1 MSNNSLLRNWSS
13 VMLIGIVLVVH
24 NVLPNSV
31 TNFEKPQPY
40 FNILLIVGFLLCL
53 LLAGV
58 NTVITKKI
66 TLFQYNSPRI
76 GVVFTLVG
84 IYDLAT
90 AKFGWINTLFFP
102 NPDKI
107 FGALVNNSTLLLK
120 CLGYSVWLLVIGW
133 VIGGILGVV
142 TGVLIGWSTNWH
154 YWLDPFVKFLGPIPP
169 TVLIPIALSAFPT
182 SFAASAF
189 LLALSM
195 WFPVTILTNSGIASV
210 RVDYLEVADTMGA
223 TTLQK
228 IFKVALPAS
237 LPSIFVGLFNGICAS
252 FITLMVAEMLGV
264 KYGLGWYINWQR
276 EIMGYA
282 NVYAGLIVLAI
293 AFSLIIT
300 ILFKIR
306 DHFLKWQEG
315 LIKW

>member
-1 MSNNSLLRNWSS
+1 
-13 VMLIGIVLVVH
+13 MLITLVWLMH
-24 NVLPNSV
+24 NLLPNRV

-40 FNILLIVGFLLCL
+40 FNELLIIALVVTAVFAIISTILHRVT
-53 LLAGV
+53 A
-58 NTVITKKI
+58 
-66 TLFQYNSPRI
+66 FQYNSPRI
-76 GVVFTLVG
+76 GVFFLAFG
-84 IYDLAT
+84 LYDLVTLKLGA
-90 AKFGWINTLFFP
+90 INTLFFP

-107 FGALVNNSTLLLK
+107 FGAMVNNAVLLAK

-133 VIGGILGVV
+133 VLGGICGVI
-142 TGVLIGWSTNWH
+142 TGILIGWSTDWN
-154 YWLDPFVKFLGPIPP
+154 YWLDPIVKFLGPIPP

-223 TTLQK
+223 STLQK
-228 IFKVALPAS
+228 VFKVAIPAAA
-237 LPSIFVGLFNGICAS
+237 PSIFVGIFNGVCAS

-264 KYGLGWYINWQR
+264 RYGLGWYINWQR

-300 ILFKIR
+300 ILFRVR